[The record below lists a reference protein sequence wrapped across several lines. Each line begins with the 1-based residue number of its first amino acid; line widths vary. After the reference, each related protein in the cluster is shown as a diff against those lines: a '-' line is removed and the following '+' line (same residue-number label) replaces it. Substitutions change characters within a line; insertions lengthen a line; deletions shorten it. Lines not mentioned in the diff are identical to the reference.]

1 MNLFTIQQNP
11 SKFSWTSSEA
21 TTRTPSRSWKSSST
35 NPRHS
40 PASTSGTEYNSPK
53 SSHSV
58 TGPPKHYRPE
68 GSSSAVLSRTRSSS
82 KLSWSL
88 LKTKLSDSKRTL
100 TGVRVDRKQHPSS
113 SKSAYPS
120 PTKTRLK
127 VSPPI
132 PIIPERPEPLLLDH
146 PLLDFSET
154 ETGQSHND
162 TSKKN
167 IVDDTAELE
176 VARSSP
182 ELADLD
188 ADKRGNEFKRIHR
201 GGWTRVLPKEWV
213 EEEFSDDDSKDTELT
228 RSVYSQDNGEEEGRR
243 DASHIRWQRQLSKDS
258 DRNIRS
264 DDAGPGRLN
273 DLELLEKDSKPNGT
287 ILARHDGT
295 RLEPLRKSARNP
307 FRRKAVPIAAAR
319 LDRGKG
325 ESPQIN
331 ISERL
336 TSVGRDI
343 PTEHDTK
350 GGVCQKGTLYQ
361 PVAGA
366 AEYASNTVLTF
377 AHHHTDDG
385 DHWALST
392 QEHAEQTSTTSTQ
405 DQRGHEHSYRSQR
418 LQEPLIPLPLRIKR
432 HRETE
437 NPEKRSSA
445 RNELDVPHLSPS
457 HLQVTRAFAHTLSR
471 DELAKALKG
480 PPQPQVHFDALRH
493 EAKRKEPCYPQP
505 KPPSLVRY
513 TQSSESPQSS
523 WASVL
528 VPSDSEGGRC
538 PDYSSSN
545 TRRNARTATEEDR
558 NLDFEDTAHRRA
570 WSTEYHQNDNTE
582 PVEHAAVVS
591 NNAKRVIKQLRN
603 EQSRGHAG
611 DIDRRAGCDQARLEP
626 HRHTR
631 NPIHSHGAVASL
643 TSEDHEGVSGS
654 DNIEHPLV
662 TDIDDILDMYLPQT
676 HLEQEGR
683 YDHSHQKQQNQ
694 NQVLKSDPE
703 PQPKTVRRDKRNEH
717 HQPQLQDIKQD
728 VVLDV
733 SSSRHTGTENN
744 ERQALP
750 TAPVRD
756 QCLQTATNAGAS
768 APDPYPLSLR
778 YRPPLALS
786 KDAHVRPKRKAVAQD
801 RNDASASDYVS
812 ASDTVLKRKSP
823 ESKGGRSGAPTRGS
837 SSHCASASASWLS
850 SASSSKVQEIPT
862 PTPTPALSVSSHGG
876 GKSVPRRKLRN
887 GVMNNGNHYDEGRYS
902 DGTVAYACTLTPSA
916 SSASEAATEAGI
928 EPSAE
933 AEHVGRSMAV
943 HMNVPAPVPG
953 TDDAPARKM
962 VPVTVLDRYGRSWI

>member
-21 TTRTPSRSWKSSST
+21 TTRTPSHSWKSSST
-35 NPRHS
+35 TRHS

-58 TGPPKHYRPE
+58 TGSPKHDRPE
-68 GSSSAVLSRTRSSS
+68 GSSSAVLSRTQSSS

-100 TGVRVDRKQHPSS
+100 TGVGVDRKQHPSS

-188 ADKRGNEFKRIHR
+188 ADKRGNEFERIHR
-201 GGWTRVLPKEWV
+201 CGWTRVLPKEWV

-258 DRNIRS
+258 DSNTRS

-287 ILARHDGT
+287 ISARHDGT

-307 FRRKAVPIAAAR
+307 FRRKAVPTTRAR
-319 LDRGKG
+319 ADRGKG
-325 ESPQIN
+325 DSREF
-331 ISERL
+331 EAC
-336 TSVGRDI
+336 GRSTRVNRVI
-343 PTEHDTK
+343 PAEHDTQ
-350 GGVCQKGTLYQ
+350 GGASWKHNPYQSVEGT
-361 PVAGA
+361 AG
-366 AEYASNTVLTF
+366 YVGSINK
-377 AHHHTDDG
+377 
-385 DHWALST
+385 
-392 QEHAEQTSTTSTQ
+392 Q
-405 DQRGHEHSYRSQR
+405 DQRGLEHTHYPRHT
-418 LQEPLIPLPLRIKR
+418 QEPLIPPPLRIKR
-432 HRETE
+432 QPIAT
-437 NPEKRSSA
+437 NAEKRPSGKTEE
-445 RNELDVPHLSPS
+445 NVPRLSPVY
-457 HLQVTRAFAHTLSR
+457 HQVTRSSYTSSR
-471 DELAKALKG
+471 DEIAKEALQR
-480 PPQPQVHFDALRH
+480 PSQVHVHFDASRR
-493 EAKRKEPCYPQP
+493 EAKREAPYYPQP
-505 KPPSLVRY
+505 RVSSLV
-513 TQSSESPQSS
+513 TCAQSSHSSQSS
-523 WASVL
+523 WPPVL
-528 VPSDSEGGRC
+528 LPSDSDGGRR
-538 PDYSSSN
+538 PDQRSSS
-545 TRRNARTATEEDR
+545 TRRYVRAATKDGR
-558 NLDFEDTAHRRA
+558 NLDFDDTRLRA
-570 WSTEYHQNDNTE
+570 SSPECHQLTE
-582 PVEHAAVVS
+582 PAAAVGS
-591 NNAKRVIKQLRN
+591 NDARRVIEEFRSDYC
-603 EQSRGHAG
+603 QSQPRDVDCPAG
-611 DIDRRAGCDQARLEP
+611 SSHGRIEP
-626 HRHTR
+626 LKYHH
-631 NPIHSHGAVASL
+631 NNHSHGHGAAASL
-643 TSEDHEGVSGS
+643 ASNNHEAVGGGG
-654 DNIEHPLV
+654 DDDKHHLV
-662 TDIDDILDMYLPQT
+662 TDIDDILDMYLPLT
-676 HLEQEGR
+676 HHEHDDR
-683 YDHSHQKQQNQ
+683 YNHSHQKQQNQ
-694 NQVLKSDPE
+694 NKNQNQILKSDPE

-728 VVLDV
+728 GVLDT
-733 SSSRHTGTENN
+733 SSSRHTGTENI

-786 KDAHVRPKRKAVAQD
+786 NNAHARPKRKQVAQN

-812 ASDTVLKRKSP
+812 ASDTVLEPKTP
-823 ESKGGRSGAPTRGS
+823 ESEGGRSGAPTRGS

-862 PTPTPALSVSSHGG
+862 PTPTPTPTPALSVSSHGG
-876 GKSVPRRKLRN
+876 GKPVSRGRPRN
-887 GVMNNGNHYDEGRYS
+887 GTMNNGNHNDEGRYS

-916 SSASEAATEAGI
+916 RSASEVATEAGI